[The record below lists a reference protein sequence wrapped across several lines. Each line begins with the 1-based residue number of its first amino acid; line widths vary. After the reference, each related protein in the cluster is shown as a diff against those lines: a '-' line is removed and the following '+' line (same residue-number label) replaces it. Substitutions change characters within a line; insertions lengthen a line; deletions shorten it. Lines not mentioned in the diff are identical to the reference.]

1 MKKTTTKCENIMNNA
16 DYLEP
21 CKEIETIEM
30 EIPNIT
36 EYYEEIPDCN
46 LMYDGKLM

>member
-1 MKKTTTKCENIMNNA
+1 MNKTTTTCENIMNNA

-30 EIPNIT
+30 EIP
-36 EYYEEIPDCN
+36 DCN
-46 LMYDGKLM
+46 LMCDGKLI